1 MAFPVIVVL
10 GWVITGQRP
19 PLTSLVIRWMIRR
32 MCRRLLAVLLIL
44 GWVSLS
50 GFDVVED
57 LDEAPGQTALSPAP
71 DDATSGSKRGGWG
84 PLANN
89 IVESAN
95 RIQDTNVVLISIAET
110 GFDYEPVFQFQKHFQ
125 LHKLY
130 HVFLI

>member
-57 LDEAPGQTALSPAP
+57 LDEAPGQTAVSTAP
-71 DDATSGSKRGGWG
+71 DHEGSSSKRGGWG

-95 RIQDTNVVLISIAET
+95 RIQDTTVVLISIAET

-125 LHKLY
+125 LHKLH

>member
-1 MAFPVIVVL
+1 
-10 GWVITGQRP
+10 
-19 PLTSLVIRWMIRR
+19 MIRR
-32 MCRRLLAVLLIL
+32 MCRKLLAVLLIL

-50 GFDVVED
+50 GFDVIED

-110 GFDYEPVFQFQKHFQ
+110 GFYYEPVFQFQKHFQ

>member
-1 MAFPVIVVL
+1 M
-10 GWVITGQRP
+10 
-19 PLTSLVIRWMIRR
+19 TSLIIGRMIRR

-50 GFDVVED
+50 GFDVIED
-57 LDEAPGQTALSPAP
+57 LDEAPGQTAISTAP
-71 DDATSGSKRGGWG
+71 DDEGSNAKRGGWG

-95 RIQDTNVVLISIAET
+95 RNQDTDVVLIKIAET
-110 GFDYEPVFQFQKHFQ
+110 DFDNEPVFQFQKHFQ